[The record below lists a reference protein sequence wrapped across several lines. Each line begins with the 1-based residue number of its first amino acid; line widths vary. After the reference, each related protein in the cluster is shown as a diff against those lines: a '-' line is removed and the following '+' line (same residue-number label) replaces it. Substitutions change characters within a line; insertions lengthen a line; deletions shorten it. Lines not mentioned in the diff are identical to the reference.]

1 MFSQTKS
8 KAIFEKAMSAYL
20 AWDNTEEEWKKVLS
34 LFDEAAKDP
43 ELTLPALLM
52 KYSLLDDPDEE
63 EEVIER
69 LFRNFPQSVGVLLA
83 IWRYYLL
90 NEKEIEAR
98 RILQKAK
105 KQPLFSAWDALILGR
120 FYVDYENNKKKA
132 MQAYTQGIA
141 MDPTIPWLYIYRTE
155 CQTDE
160 KKVIEDL
167 TKAIELLPEE
177 ESLYEMRA
185 GFYDLVGEI
194 QKAVQDYEWLLQRR
208 PDDPEIL
215 YLLGSCL
222 LDLDERE
229 KGRAYLERVIQLD
242 PEGEMGEGA
251 QELLD
256 ELDEGK

>member
-1 MFSQTKS
+1 MFSQTKG

-20 AWDNTEEEWKKVLS
+20 AWGTTDEEQEDVIS

-52 KYSLLDDPDEE
+52 KCELSGDSDEMEELVEELL
-63 EEVIER
+63 ER
-69 LFRNFPQSVGVLLA
+69 FPQSVGVWLSKGVYHLLSEENKQA
-83 IWRYYLL
+83 R
-90 NEKEIEAR
+90 EAFH
-98 RILQKAK
+98 KAK
-105 KQPLFSAWDALILGR
+105 TLPLRSAWDALFLGR
-120 FYVDYENNKKKA
+120 FYQDYESNGKKA
-132 MQAYTQGIA
+132 YQVYTEGID

-160 KKVIEDL
+160 KKVIADL

-215 YLLGSCL
+215 YLLGSCF

-229 KGRAYLERVIQLD
+229 KGRAYLERMIQLD
-242 PEGEMGEGA
+242 PEGDMAEEA
-251 QELLD
+251 QELLE
-256 ELDEGK
+256 ELDAEK

>member
-90 NEKEIEAR
+90 E
-98 RILQKAK
+98 
-105 KQPLFSAWDALILGR
+105 
-120 FYVDYENNKKKA
+120 
-132 MQAYTQGIA
+132 
-141 MDPTIPWLYIYRTE
+141 
-155 CQTDE
+155 
-160 KKVIEDL
+160 
-167 TKAIELLPEE
+167 
-177 ESLYEMRA
+177 
-185 GFYDLVGEI
+185 
-194 QKAVQDYEWLLQRR
+194 
-208 PDDPEIL
+208 
-215 YLLGSCL
+215 
-222 LDLDERE
+222 
-229 KGRAYLERVIQLD
+229 
-242 PEGEMGEGA
+242 
-251 QELLD
+251 
-256 ELDEGK
+256 